1 MMRRAVILVI
11 LCSMMLHCASRVGF
25 LSYLYGQRHEI
36 AYRLGIIAEVPI
48 AICSGNYDFNDGL
61 TIHSTDEDGASQRA
75 LPIALEIKLFF
86 VSHSLQVPNLNEIRI
101 DRAYAPLWSKP
112 LNGCLRSVFHPP
124 AHLS

>member
-25 LSYLYGQRHEI
+25 LSYLYSQRHEI
-36 AYRLGIIAEVPI
+36 AYRLGLIAEIPI
-48 AICSGNYDFNDGL
+48 ALCSSDYDFNDGL
-61 TIHSTDEDGASQRA
+61 TVHSNDEDGASQRT

-86 VSHSLQVPNLNEIRI
+86 VSHSIQVPHLNEIRI
-101 DRAYAPLWSKP
+101 DRAHAPRWSKP